1 MTSTPAFTLRVFSY
15 DKKEE
20 CSKAKSIPP
29 MDDAKHGKGSGAL
42 PPRRAPAKRRPSS
55 TAARRAQKGQ
65 RREGTHLTPQGTG
78 TRGGGRR
85 EGEKGGAK
93 DLLHDTA
100 GIGNVS
106 CSGHTLSVEAG
117 EQRLMGWVP
126 RDGAQA
132 LEWGEV

>member
-29 MDDAKHGKGSGAL
+29 MDDAKHGKGSGAFRS
-42 PPRRAPAKRRPSS
+42 RRAPAKRRLSS

-78 TRGGGRR
+78 TRGGRRR

-93 DLLHDTA
+93 DPLHDTA
-100 GIGNVS
+100 GIRHAPCPS
-106 CSGHTLSVEAG
+106 AASMEAG

-132 LEWGEV
+132 LEWGEA